1 MCICAFKE
9 LQWPSRV
16 TLLAQVSDAMFVF
29 WGEIEVVILVKVH
42 FHSGVISSCV
52 KVREG
57 FSQCAE
63 IISHI

>member
-42 FHSGVISSCV
+42 FHSEELSAVV
-52 KVREG
+52 LK
-57 FSQCAE
+57 
-63 IISHI
+63 